1 MREIFN
7 SIFVLSYDLDN
18 ISHTHSLSN
27 LMSILEEKLMIRQLK
42 KYFIRRK

>member
-7 SIFVLSYDLDN
+7 SILVLSYDIDN

-27 LMSILEEKLMIRQLK
+27 LLDILEEKLMIRPLK
-42 KYFIRRK
+42 SIS

>member
-7 SIFVLSYDLDN
+7 SIFVLSYDIDN

-27 LMSILEEKLMIRQLK
+27 FLDILEGKLMIRQLK
-42 KYFIRRK
+42 SIS

>member
-7 SIFVLSYDLDN
+7 SIFVLSYDIDN
-18 ISHTHSLSN
+18 ISHTPFFVQPH
-27 LMSILEEKLMIRQLK
+27 EYTGRKADDKAAE